1 MTMNTRNLEH
11 DAEPEAGDAAI
22 AAMLRA
28 VPERSFPD
36 VSASVVAA
44 LLRRRR
50 RRRFAFVAAAAAA
63 VVAMMIGPSLQDVPP
78 DHAAK
83 AAKLKAAMAAQA
95 AKRETAMAVVPG
107 PDAWLLAAQEADGTW
122 DPARW
127 GGSREYLPAVTGFA
141 MMALVRDGGAAADDA
156 AARAAQALR
165 AMQGR
170 DGRLGGG
177 RTLHNHAIAAG
188 ALLRLYETGRFPEL
202 FSVVDGA
209 VNYIRVTQDAAG
221 GWGDAAGGA
230 GADVWLVDALGR
242 ADALGWRDK
251 GGHLRRGL
259 RALERAAGSPAAAV
273 AAAPTLAAKREA
285 VADLCR
291 KWIEENP
298 VSRAGGR
305 VYEASVAAR

>member
-1 MTMNTRNLEH
+1 MTMNMRNAER
-11 DAEPEAGDAAI
+11 DAERDAGDAAI

-36 VSASVVAA
+36 VSARVAA
-44 LLRRRR
+44 AILRSRRQRRRL
-50 RRRFAFVAAAAAA
+50 AYAAAA
-63 VVAMMIGPSLQDVPP
+63 VAAEVAMVIGLSPQHVSPSDS
-78 DHAAK
+78 
-83 AAKLKAAMAAQA
+83 
-95 AKRETAMAVVPG
+95 AVQVAEAEAPAPEPG
-107 PDAWLLAAQEADGTW
+107 PDAWLLKAQEADGTW

-141 MMALVRDGGAAADDA
+141 MMALVRDGDGDGAADGA

-209 VNYIRVTQDAAG
+209 VNYIRDSQDADG
-221 GWGDAAGGA
+221 GWGETAGGA
-230 GADVWLVDALGR
+230 AAGVWLVDALGR

-285 VADLCR
+285 VADLCQ

>member
-11 DAEPEAGDAAI
+11 DAEQEAGDAAL

-28 VPERSFPD
+28 VPERPFPD

-44 LLRRRR
+44 ILRRRR
-50 RRRFAFVAAAAAA
+50 QRRRLVFAAAAAAAA
-63 VVAMMIGPSLQDVPP
+63 VVAMTIRPSLQPVSPADP
-78 DHAAK
+78 AAQV
-83 AAKLKAAMAAQA
+83 AKLEAL
-95 AKRETAMAVVPG
+95 TADPG

-209 VNYIRVTQDAAG
+209 VNYIRVAQDAAG

-259 RALERAAGSPAAAV
+259 RALERAAGEPAAALASV
-273 AAAPTLAAKREA
+273 PTLAAKRDV
-285 VADLCR
+285 VASLCER
-291 KWIEENP
+291 WTAENP

-305 VYEASVAAR
+305 VYAASVAAR

>member
-1 MTMNTRNLEH
+1 MTMNMRNAER
-11 DAEPEAGDAAI
+11 DAERDAGDEAVAAL
-22 AAMLRA
+22 LRA
-28 VPERSFPD
+28 VPERKFPD
-36 VSASVVAA
+36 VSASVVSAI
-44 LLRRRR
+44 LRRRR
-50 RRRFAFVAAAAAA
+50 ARRFGFVAAAAAA
-63 VVAMMIGPSLQDVPP
+63 AVAAMVVVPSLRHEFLPEHPVVVA
-78 DHAAK
+78 
-83 AAKLKAAMAAQA
+83 QA
-95 AKRETAMAVVPG
+95 ESPAPEPG
-107 PDAWLLAAQEADGTW
+107 PDAWLLKAQEADGTW

-141 MMALVRDGGAAADDA
+141 MMALVRDGDGDGAADGA

-209 VNYIRVTQDAAG
+209 VNYIRDSQDADG
-221 GWGDAAGGA
+221 GWGETAGGA
-230 GADVWLVDALGR
+230 AAGVWLVDALGR